1 MVSVMQP
8 FMDIESSRSY
18 IDELYSTDPQKCLDA
33 LICLKNSVIGS
44 NRQKGSVI
52 AQGVVPRLL
61 QLLNDYNQPQPRSH
75 STTASSP
82 EVTAGER
89 IRLEAVVTLGSLA
102 KGTDQ
107 HVLALIDLGVVP
119 LILQVLLS
127 TPVGEG
133 VDILITSSAT
143 THSENLKVKLSDL
156 LIEACLRC
164 LRTVFQHPNAP
175 VQSLYQDPAL
185 VSRLLSLAS
194 RSVTCQVCVAT
205 ILTTACKTADEQNA
219 LMKGGAIETLAA
231 QLDSPLA
238 DVQLPA
244 LACLAN
250 MCYQN
255 HLVSTVVAST
265 STGSKKDEEGAGGQN
280 KQLPALLGQ
289 LIGRER
295 SSLIQLEAARCVAYM
310 HRAGALSATDPRVVY
325 RALPCLVRLCHRDR
339 SPRERVAAAETL
351 AYLTEVDT
359 ELQRLASI
367 SNHLI
372 PTLAELLRPHP
383 QVQDAA
389 LCQDMRQA
397 AFRAFASLGA
407 NDEDIR
413 KRIIETENL
422 MEFIVSG
429 LQDPGGPRVRLAAV
443 RCLHSLSRSVQQL
456 RTTFQ
461 DHAVWR
467 PLMQLLHG
475 ADKGCGSLVGGITGG
490 ITSGVNVGD
499 GEDDLLTVASSTL
512 CNLLLEFSPSKE
524 PILESGGVELLC
536 SLTKRPDPALRL
548 NGIWALMNV
557 AFQAEQRVKSQIL
570 SCLGTD
576 QIFRLLA
583 DPEPAVLMKTLGLLR
598 NLLSTKAH
606 IDRIMDEHAAHVM
619 QAVVLVLEDPDH
631 SVDVKEQAL
640 CILANVADGDRAREH
655 IMANEDV
662 LKKLM
667 DYMMH
672 SNIKLKVAAIFCV
685 CNLVWREEP
694 GAAQRQARLRE
705 LGLYQ
710 ILQQLRCTKDSQLL
724 EKVKTAMAQFFDP

>member
-8 FMDIESSRSY
+8 FMDVESSRSY
-18 IDELYSTDPQKCLDA
+18 IDELYSPDPLKCLQA
-33 LICLKNSVIGS
+33 IICLKNSVIGS

-61 QLLNDYNQPQPRSH
+61 QLLGN
-75 STTASSP
+75 SSGP
-82 EVTAGER
+82 LAER
-89 IRLEAVVTLGSLA
+89 IQLESAVTLGSLA

-107 HVLALIDLGVVP
+107 HVLALIELGVVP
-119 LILQVLLS
+119 LLLQVLLS
-127 TPVGEG
+127 MPISDPNAEG
-133 VDILITSSAT
+133 
-143 THSENLKVKLSDL
+143 KGKLLDSL
-156 LIEACLRC
+156 NEACLRC
-164 LRTVFQHPNAP
+164 LRTVFQHTSAP
-175 VQSLYQDPAL
+175 VHSIYQDPAL
-185 VSRLLSLAS
+185 VPRLLSLAS

-205 ILTTACKTADEQNA
+205 ILTTACKTAEEQNA
-219 LMKGGAIETLAA
+219 LSKGGAVETLAM

-255 HLVSTVVAST
+255 HMVSAMVAAATTSNTLRGKLVPVA
-265 STGSKKDEEGAGGQN
+265 
-280 KQLPALLGQ
+280 LGQ
-289 LIGRER
+289 LMGRER
-295 SSLIQLEAARCVAYM
+295 SSLVQLEAARCIAYM
-310 HRAGALSATDPRVVY
+310 HRAGALSSTDPRVLY

-339 SPRERVAAAETL
+339 PPRERIAAAETL

-359 ELQRLASI
+359 DLQRLASI

-372 PTLAELLRPHP
+372 PTLAELLRPHS
-383 QVQDAA
+383 QVQDAT
-389 LCQDMRQA
+389 LTQDMRQA

-407 NDEDIR
+407 NDEGIR
-413 KRIIETENL
+413 KRIIETESL
-422 MEFIVSG
+422 MEQVVSG

-475 ADKGCGSLVGGITGG
+475 ADKGLEGRTES
-490 ITSGVNVGD
+490 
-499 GEDDLLTVASSTL
+499 EDDLLTVASSTL

-583 DPEPAVLMKTLGLLR
+583 DPELAVLMKTLGLLR

-606 IDRIMDEHAAHVM
+606 IDRIMGEHAAHFM
-619 QAVVLVLEDPDH
+619 QAVILVLEDPEH
-631 SVDVKEQAL
+631 PADVKEQAL
-640 CILANVADGDRAREH
+640 CILANVADGDRARDH

-672 SNIKLKVAAIFCV
+672 SNVKLQVAAIFCV

-694 GAAQRQARLRE
+694 GAAQRQARLKE
-705 LGLYQ
+705 LGLYR
-710 ILQQLRCTKDSQLL
+710 ILQQLRHTKDSQLFD
-724 EKVKTAMAQFFDP
+724 KVKTAMAQFYDA

>member
-1 MVSVMQP
+1 MVSIMQP
-8 FMDIESSRSY
+8 FMDVESSRSY
-18 IDELYSTDPQKCLDA
+18 IDELYSVDPQKCLDA
-33 LICLKNSVIGS
+33 LVCLKNSVIGS

-61 QLLNDYNQPQPRSH
+61 QLLGDISGAI
-75 STTASSP
+75 TD
-82 EVTAGER
+82 R
-89 IRLEAVVTLGSLA
+89 IRLEAAVTLGSLA

-107 HVLALIDLGVVP
+107 HVVALIDLGVVP
-119 LILQVLLS
+119 LILQVLMT
-127 TPVGEG
+127 TPL
-133 VDILITSSAT
+133 VDPITDGKT
-143 THSENLKVKLSDL
+143 RINDL

-164 LRTVFQHPNAP
+164 LRTVFQHSSAP
-175 VQSLYQDPAL
+175 VHTIYQNPSLVP
-185 VSRLLSLAS
+185 RLLSLAS
-194 RSVTCQVCVAT
+194 RSVTSQICIAT
-205 ILTTACKTADEQNA
+205 ILTTACKTAEEQNA
-219 LMKGGAIETLAA
+219 LSKGGAVETLAV
-231 QLDSPLA
+231 QLDSSLPE
-238 DVQLPA
+238 VQLPA

-255 HLVSTVVAST
+255 HTVSAMVAAAST
-265 STGSKKDEEGAGGQN
+265 NNTPQGR
-280 KQLPALLGQ
+280 LVPAVLGQ
-289 LIGRER
+289 LMGREK
-295 SSLIQLEAARCVAYM
+295 SSLVQLEAARCVAYM

-325 RALPCLVRLCHRDR
+325 RTLPCLVRLCHRDR
-339 SPRERVAAAETL
+339 PPRERVAAAETL

-359 ELQRLASI
+359 DLQRLASI

-372 PTLAELLRPHP
+372 PTLAEFLRPHP
-383 QVQDAA
+383 QVQDTS
-389 LCQDMRQA
+389 LSQDMRQA

-413 KRIIETENL
+413 KRIIETQSL
-422 MEFIVSG
+422 MEHVVSG

-461 DHAVWR
+461 DHAVWK

-475 ADKGCGSLVGGITGG
+475 ADKGLEGR
-490 ITSGVNVGD
+490 
-499 GEDDLLTVASSTL
+499 GEGEEDLLTVASSTL

-583 DPEPAVLMKTLGLLR
+583 DPELAVLMKTLGLLR

-606 IDRIMDEHAAHVM
+606 IDRIMGEHATHVM
-619 QAVVLVLEDPDH
+619 QAVILVLEDPEH
-631 SVDVKEQAL
+631 PADVKEQAL
-640 CILANVADGDRAREH
+640 CILANVADGDRARDH

-672 SNIKLKVAAIFCV
+672 SNVKLQVAAIFCV
-685 CNLVWREEP
+685 CNLVWKEEP

-705 LGLYQ
+705 LGLYR
-710 ILQQLRCTKDSQLL
+710 ILQQLRHTKDSQLFD
-724 EKVKTAMAQFFDP
+724 KVKTALAQFFDP

>member
-8 FMDIESSRSY
+8 FMDVESSRSY
-18 IDELYSTDPQKCLDA
+18 IDELYSVDPQKCLDA
-33 LICLKNSVIGS
+33 LVCLKNSVIGS

-61 QLLNDYNQPQPRSH
+61 QLLGDISG
-75 STTASSP
+75 SITD
-82 EVTAGER
+82 R
-89 IRLEAVVTLGSLA
+89 IRLEAAVTLGSLA

-107 HVLALIDLGVVP
+107 HVVALIDLGVVP
-119 LILQVLLS
+119 LILQVLMTTSL
-127 TPVGEG
+127 
-133 VDILITSSAT
+133 VDPITDGKT
-143 THSENLKVKLSDL
+143 RINDL

-164 LRTVFQHPNAP
+164 LRTVFQHSSAP
-175 VQSLYQDPAL
+175 VHTIYQNPSLVP
-185 VSRLLSLAS
+185 RLLSLAS
-194 RSVTCQVCVAT
+194 RSVTSQICIAT
-205 ILTTACKTADEQNA
+205 ILTTACKTAEEQNA
-219 LMKGGAIETLAA
+219 LSKGGAVETLAV
-231 QLDSPLA
+231 QLDSSLPE
-238 DVQLPA
+238 VQLPA

-255 HLVSTVVAST
+255 HTVSAMVAAAST
-265 STGSKKDEEGAGGQN
+265 NNTPQGR
-280 KQLPALLGQ
+280 LVPAVLGQ
-289 LIGRER
+289 LMGREK
-295 SSLIQLEAARCVAYM
+295 SSLVQLEAARCVAYM

-325 RALPCLVRLCHRDR
+325 RTLPCLVRLCHRDR
-339 SPRERVAAAETL
+339 PPRERVAAAETL

-359 ELQRLASI
+359 DLQRLASI

-372 PTLAELLRPHP
+372 PTLAEFLRPHP
-383 QVQDAA
+383 QVQDTS
-389 LCQDMRQA
+389 LSQDMRQA

-413 KRIIETENL
+413 KRIIETQSL
-422 MEFIVSG
+422 MEHVVSG

-461 DHAVWR
+461 DHAVWK

-475 ADKGCGSLVGGITGG
+475 ADKGLEGR
-490 ITSGVNVGD
+490 
-499 GEDDLLTVASSTL
+499 GEGEEDLLTVASSTL

-583 DPEPAVLMKTLGLLR
+583 DPELAVLMKTLGLLR

-606 IDRIMDEHAAHVM
+606 IDRIMGEHATHVM
-619 QAVVLVLEDPDH
+619 QAVILVLEDPEH
-631 SVDVKEQAL
+631 PADVKEQAL
-640 CILANVADGDRAREH
+640 CILANVADGDRARDH

-672 SNIKLKVAAIFCV
+672 SNVKLQVAAIFCV
-685 CNLVWREEP
+685 CNLVWKEEP

-705 LGLYQ
+705 LGLYR
-710 ILQQLRCTKDSQLL
+710 ILQQLRHTKDSQLFD
-724 EKVKTAMAQFFDP
+724 KVKTALAQFFDP

>member
-1 MVSVMQP
+1 MVSIMQP
-8 FMDIESSRSY
+8 FMDVESSRSY
-18 IDELYSTDPQKCLDA
+18 IDELYSVDPQKCLDA
-33 LICLKNSVIGS
+33 LVCLKNSVIGS

-61 QLLNDYNQPQPRSH
+61 QLLGDISGAI
-75 STTASSP
+75 TD
-82 EVTAGER
+82 R
-89 IRLEAVVTLGSLA
+89 IRLEAAVTLGSLA

-107 HVLALIDLGVVP
+107 HVVALIDLGVVP
-119 LILQVLLS
+119 LILQVLMT
-127 TPVGEG
+127 TPL
-133 VDILITSSAT
+133 VDPVTDGKTRI
-143 THSENLKVKLSDL
+143 NDL

-164 LRTVFQHPNAP
+164 LRTVFQHSSAP
-175 VQSLYQDPAL
+175 VHTIYQNPSLVP
-185 VSRLLSLAS
+185 RLLSLAS
-194 RSVTCQVCVAT
+194 RSVTSQICIAT
-205 ILTTACKTADEQNA
+205 ILTTACKTAEEQNA
-219 LMKGGAIETLAA
+219 LSKGGAVETLAV
-231 QLDSPLA
+231 QLDSSLPE
-238 DVQLPA
+238 VQLPA

-255 HLVSTVVAST
+255 HTVSAMVAAAST
-265 STGSKKDEEGAGGQN
+265 NNTPQGR
-280 KQLPALLGQ
+280 LVPAVLGQ
-289 LIGRER
+289 LMGREK
-295 SSLIQLEAARCVAYM
+295 SSLVQLEAARCVAYM

-325 RALPCLVRLCHRDR
+325 RTLPCLVRLCHRDR
-339 SPRERVAAAETL
+339 PPRERVAAAETL

-359 ELQRLASI
+359 DLQRLASI

-372 PTLAELLRPHP
+372 PTLAEFLRPHP
-383 QVQDAA
+383 QVQDTS
-389 LCQDMRQA
+389 LSQDMRQA

-413 KRIIETENL
+413 KRIIETQSL
-422 MEFIVSG
+422 MEHVVSG

-461 DHAVWR
+461 DHAVWK

-475 ADKGCGSLVGGITGG
+475 ADKGLEGR
-490 ITSGVNVGD
+490 
-499 GEDDLLTVASSTL
+499 GEGEEDLLTVASSTL

-583 DPEPAVLMKTLGLLR
+583 DPELAVLMKTLGLLR

-606 IDRIMDEHAAHVM
+606 IDRIMGEHATHVM
-619 QAVVLVLEDPDH
+619 QAVILVLEDPEH
-631 SVDVKEQAL
+631 PADVKEQAL
-640 CILANVADGDRAREH
+640 CILANVADGDRARDH

-672 SNIKLKVAAIFCV
+672 SNVKLQVAAIFCV
-685 CNLVWREEP
+685 CNLVWKEEP

-705 LGLYQ
+705 LGLYR
-710 ILQQLRCTKDSQLL
+710 ILQQLRHTKDSQLFD
-724 EKVKTAMAQFFDP
+724 KVKTALAQFFDP

>member
-8 FMDIESSRSY
+8 FMDVESSRSY
-18 IDELYSTDPQKCLDA
+18 IDELYSPDPHKCLQA
-33 LICLKNSVIGS
+33 IICLKNSVIGS

-61 QLLNDYNQPQPRSH
+61 QLLGD
-75 STTASSP
+75 SSGLL
-82 EVTAGER
+82 AER
-89 IRLEAVVTLGSLA
+89 IQLESAVTLGSLA

-119 LILQVLLS
+119 LLLQVLLS
-127 TPVGEG
+127 IPISESNVEG
-133 VDILITSSAT
+133 KGKILDSL
-143 THSENLKVKLSDL
+143 N
-156 LIEACLRC
+156 EACLRC
-164 LRTVFQHPNAP
+164 LRTVFQHAAAP
-175 VQSLYQDPAL
+175 VHSIYQDPAL
-185 VSRLLSLAS
+185 VPRLLSLAS

-205 ILTTACKTADEQNA
+205 ILTTACKTAEEQNA
-219 LMKGGAIETLAA
+219 LSKGGAVETLAM

-255 HLVSTVVAST
+255 HMVSVMVATATTSNTLRGKLVLVA
-265 STGSKKDEEGAGGQN
+265 
-280 KQLPALLGQ
+280 LGQ
-289 LIGRER
+289 LMGRER
-295 SSLIQLEAARCVAYM
+295 SSLVQLEAARCIAYM
-310 HRAGALSATDPRVVY
+310 HRAGALPSTDPRVVY

-339 SPRERVAAAETL
+339 PPRERIAAAETL

-359 ELQRLASI
+359 DLQRLASI

-372 PTLAELLRPHP
+372 PTLAELLRPHS
-383 QVQDAA
+383 QVQDAT
-389 LCQDMRQA
+389 LTQDMRQA

-413 KRIIETENL
+413 KRIIETESL
-422 MEFIVSG
+422 MEQVVSG

-475 ADKGCGSLVGGITGG
+475 ADKGLEGKTES
-490 ITSGVNVGD
+490 
-499 GEDDLLTVASSTL
+499 EDDLLTVASSTL

-583 DPEPAVLMKTLGLLR
+583 DPELAVLMKTLGLLR

-606 IDRIMDEHAAHVM
+606 IDRIMGEHAAHFM
-619 QAVVLVLEDPDH
+619 QAVILVLEDPEH
-631 SVDVKEQAL
+631 PADVKEQAL
-640 CILANVADGDRAREH
+640 CILANVADGDRARDH

-672 SNIKLKVAAIFCV
+672 SNVKLQVAAIFCV

-694 GAAQRQARLRE
+694 GAAQRQARLKE
-705 LGLYQ
+705 LGLYR
-710 ILQQLRCTKDSQLL
+710 ILQQLRHTKDSQLFD
-724 EKVKTAMAQFFDP
+724 KVKTAMAQFYDA

>member
-1 MVSVMQP
+1 MQP
-8 FMDIESSRSY
+8 FMDVESSRSY
-18 IDELYSTDPQKCLDA
+18 IDELYSVDPQKCLDA
-33 LICLKNSVIGS
+33 LVCLKNSVIGS

-61 QLLNDYNQPQPRSH
+61 QLLGDISGAI
-75 STTASSP
+75 TD
-82 EVTAGER
+82 R
-89 IRLEAVVTLGSLA
+89 IRLEAAVTLGSLA

-107 HVLALIDLGVVP
+107 HVVALIDLGVVP
-119 LILQVLLS
+119 LILQVLMT
-127 TPVGEG
+127 TPL
-133 VDILITSSAT
+133 VDPITDGKT
-143 THSENLKVKLSDL
+143 RINDL

-164 LRTVFQHPNAP
+164 LRTVFQHSSAP
-175 VQSLYQDPAL
+175 VHTIYQNPSLVP
-185 VSRLLSLAS
+185 RLLSLAS
-194 RSVTCQVCVAT
+194 RSVTSQICIAT
-205 ILTTACKTADEQNA
+205 ILTTACKTAEEQNA
-219 LMKGGAIETLAA
+219 LSKGGAVETLAV
-231 QLDSPLA
+231 QLDSSLPE
-238 DVQLPA
+238 VQLPA

-255 HLVSTVVAST
+255 HTVSAMVAAAST
-265 STGSKKDEEGAGGQN
+265 NNTPQGR
-280 KQLPALLGQ
+280 LVPAVLGQ
-289 LIGRER
+289 LMGREK
-295 SSLIQLEAARCVAYM
+295 SSLVQLEAARCVAYM

-325 RALPCLVRLCHRDR
+325 RTLPCLVRLCHRDR
-339 SPRERVAAAETL
+339 PPRERVAAAETL

-359 ELQRLASI
+359 DLQRLASI

-372 PTLAELLRPHP
+372 PTLAEFLRPHP
-383 QVQDAA
+383 QVQDTS
-389 LCQDMRQA
+389 LSQDMRQA

-413 KRIIETENL
+413 KRIIETQSL
-422 MEFIVSG
+422 MEHVVSG

-461 DHAVWR
+461 DHAVWK

-475 ADKGCGSLVGGITGG
+475 ADKGLEGR
-490 ITSGVNVGD
+490 
-499 GEDDLLTVASSTL
+499 GEGEEDLLTVASSTL

-583 DPEPAVLMKTLGLLR
+583 DPELAVLMKTLGLLR

-606 IDRIMDEHAAHVM
+606 IDRIMGEHATHVM
-619 QAVVLVLEDPDH
+619 QAVILVLEDPEH
-631 SVDVKEQAL
+631 PADVKEQAL
-640 CILANVADGDRAREH
+640 CILANVADGDRARDH

-672 SNIKLKVAAIFCV
+672 SNVKLQVAAIFCV
-685 CNLVWREEP
+685 CNLVWKEEP

-705 LGLYQ
+705 LGLYR
-710 ILQQLRCTKDSQLL
+710 ILQQLRHTKDSQLFD
-724 EKVKTAMAQFFDP
+724 KVKTALAQFFDP

>member
-1 MVSVMQP
+1 
-8 FMDIESSRSY
+8 MDVESCRSY
-18 IDELYSTDPQKCLDA
+18 IDELYSLDHKKCLEA
-33 LICLKNSVIGS
+33 IICLKNSVIGS

-61 QLLNDYNQPQPRSH
+61 QLLCDLNNF
-75 STTASSP
+75 STI
-82 EVTAGER
+82 E
-89 IRLEAVVTLGSLA
+89 IRLESAVILGSLA

-107 HVLALIDLGVVP
+107 HVAALIDLGVVNS
-119 LILQVLLS
+119 LLQVLS
-127 TPVGEG
+127 MFEVE
-133 VDILITSSAT
+133 SSNID
-143 THSENLKVKLSDL
+143 NLKLHNL
-156 LIEACLRC
+156 LVEACLRC
-164 LRTVFQHPNAP
+164 LRTIFQHSSAP
-175 VQSLYQDPAL
+175 VSLLFQNPDL
-185 VSRLLSLAS
+185 VPHLLQLSKLS
-194 RSVTCQVCVAT
+194 INCQVYVAT
-205 ILTTACKTADEQNA
+205 ILTAACKTHEEQNILLNA
-219 LMKGGAIETLAA
+219 GAISTLAN
-231 QLDSPLA
+231 QLNSHLEE
-238 DVQLPA
+238 VQLPT

-255 HLVSTVVAST
+255 QEVASMIAVTET
-265 STGSKKDEEGAGGQN
+265 SISLDDQN
-280 KQLPALLGQ
+280 KRSVTNILGE
-289 LIGRER
+289 LMGRDKN
-295 SSLIQLEAARCVAYM
+295 SLIQLEAARCIAYM
-310 HRAGALSATDPRVVY
+310 YRSQALSASDPRVVY
-325 RALPCLVRLCHRDR
+325 KALPCLIRLCHKDR
-339 SPRERVAAAETL
+339 PAKERVSAAETL

-359 ELQRLASI
+359 DLQRLASI

-372 PTLAELLRPHP
+372 PTLADLLKPSS
-383 QVQDAA
+383 QIQDAA
-389 LCQDMRQA
+389 LAQDMRQA

-422 MEFIVSG
+422 MEQVVSG
-429 LQDPGGPRVRLAAV
+429 LQDPGGPKVRLAAV

-475 ADKGCGSLVGGITGG
+475 ADKGS
-490 ITSGVNVGD
+490 D
-499 GEDDLLTVASSTL
+499 GKHEEDDLLTVASGTL

-536 SLTKRPDPALRL
+536 SLTKRSDPALRL

-570 SCLGTD
+570 TSLGTD

-583 DPEPAVLMKTLGLLR
+583 DSELSVLMKTLGLLR
-598 NLLSTKAH
+598 NLLSTKSH
-606 IDRIMDEHAAHVM
+606 IDRIMTDHAAHVM
-619 QAVVLVLEDPDH
+619 QAVILVLEDPVH
-631 SVDVKEQAL
+631 SADVKEQAL
-640 CILANVADGDRAREH
+640 CILANVADGDRARDH

-672 SNIKLKVAAIFCV
+672 SNVKLQVAAIFCV

-694 GAAQRQARLRE
+694 GAAQRQLRLKE
-705 LGLYQ
+705 LGLYR
-710 ILQQLRCTKDSQLL
+710 ILLQLRHTKDTQLFD
-724 EKVKTAMAQFFDP
+724 KVKTALAQFFDT

>member
-8 FMDIESSRSY
+8 FMDVESSRSY
-18 IDELYSTDPQKCLDA
+18 IDELYSLDPQKCLDA
-33 LICLKNSVIGS
+33 LVCLKNSVIGS

-61 QLLNDYNQPQPRSH
+61 QLLGDTSGTI
-75 STTASSP
+75 SD
-82 EVTAGER
+82 R
-89 IRLEAVVTLGSLA
+89 IRLESAVTLGSLA

-119 LILQVLLS
+119 LILQVLL
-127 TPVGEG
+127 
-133 VDILITSSAT
+133 T
-143 THSENLKVKLSDL
+143 TTVPDSPADGKARVSDL

-164 LRTVFQHPNAP
+164 LRTVFQHSAAP
-175 VQSLYQDPAL
+175 VHTIYQNPAL
-185 VSRLLSLAS
+185 VPRLLSLAS
-194 RSVTCQVCVAT
+194 RSVTSQVCIAT
-205 ILTTACKTADEQNA
+205 ILTTACKTAEEQNA
-219 LMKGGAIETLAA
+219 LSKGGAVETLAV
-231 QLDSPLA
+231 QLDSALSE
-238 DVQLPA
+238 VQLPA

-255 HLVSTVVAST
+255 HAVSAMVAAAST
-265 STGSKKDEEGAGGQN
+265 NNTPQGR
-280 KQLPALLGQ
+280 LVPAVLGLLM
-289 LIGRER
+289 GREK
-295 SSLIQLEAARCVAYM
+295 SSLVQLEAARCVAYM
-310 HRAGALSATDPRVVY
+310 HRAGALSSTDPRVVY
-325 RALPCLVRLCHRDR
+325 RTLPCLVRLCHRDR
-339 SPRERVAAAETL
+339 PPRERVAAAETL

-359 ELQRLASI
+359 DLQRLASI

-372 PTLAELLRPHP
+372 PTLAEFLRPHP
-383 QVQDAA
+383 QVQDAT
-389 LCQDMRQA
+389 LSQDMRQA

-413 KRIIETENL
+413 KRIIETQSL
-422 MEFIVSG
+422 MEHVVSG

-475 ADKGCGSLVGGITGG
+475 ADKGLEVVPT
-490 ITSGVNVGD
+490 TSRISGR
-499 GEDDLLTVASSTL
+499 GEGEEDLLTVASSTL

-583 DPEPAVLMKTLGLLR
+583 DPELAVLMKTLGLLR

-606 IDRIMDEHAAHVM
+606 IDRIMGEHAAHVM
-619 QAVVLVLEDPDH
+619 QAVILVLEDPEH
-631 SVDVKEQAL
+631 PADVKEQAL
-640 CILANVADGDRAREH
+640 CILANVADGDRARDH

-672 SNIKLKVAAIFCV
+672 SNVKLQVAAIFCV
-685 CNLVWREEP
+685 CNLVWKEEP
-694 GAAQRQARLRE
+694 GAAQRQARLRD
-705 LGLYQ
+705 LGLYR
-710 ILQQLRCTKDSQLL
+710 ILQQLRHTKDSQLFD
-724 EKVKTAMAQFFDP
+724 KVKTALAQFFDP

>member
-1 MVSVMQP
+1 MIMVSVMQP
-8 FMDIESSRSY
+8 FMDVESSRSY
-18 IDELYSTDPQKCLDA
+18 IDELYSPDPQKCLEA
-33 LICLKNSVIGS
+33 IICLKNSVIGS

-61 QLLNDYNQPQPRSH
+61 QLLGDTSG
-75 STTASSP
+75 T
-82 EVTAGER
+82 VGER
-89 IRLEAVVTLGSLA
+89 VRLESSVTLGSLA

-127 TPVGEG
+127 TP
-133 VDILITSSAT
+133 IL
-143 THSENLKVKLSDL
+143 EEPCQGKGKLSDL

-164 LRTVFQHPNAP
+164 LRTVFQHAAAP
-175 VQSLYQDPAL
+175 VHTIYQNPAL
-185 VSRLLSLAS
+185 VPRLLTLAS

-205 ILTTACKTADEQNA
+205 ILTAACKTAEEQNA
-219 LMKGGAIETLAA
+219 LSKGGAVVALAA

-255 HLVSTVVAST
+255 HSVSAMVAAAST
-265 STGSKKDEEGAGGQN
+265 SNVQGKVV
-280 KQLPALLGQ
+280 PAALGQ
-289 LIGRER
+289 LMGRER
-295 SSLIQLEAARCVAYM
+295 SSLVQLEAARCVAYM
-310 HRAGALSATDPRVVY
+310 YRAGALSSTDPRVVY
-325 RALPCLVRLCHRDR
+325 RALPCLVRLCHRER
-339 SPRERVAAAETL
+339 PPRERVAAAETL

-372 PTLAELLRPHP
+372 PTLAELLRPQP
-383 QVQDAA
+383 LVQDAT
-389 LCQDMRQA
+389 LSQDMRQA

-413 KRIIETENL
+413 KRIIETESL
-422 MEFIVSG
+422 MEQVVSG

-475 ADKGCGSLVGGITGG
+475 ADKGLEGR
-490 ITSGVNVGD
+490 
-499 GEDDLLTVASSTL
+499 GEGEEDLLTVASSTL

-583 DPEPAVLMKTLGLLR
+583 DPELAVLMKTLGLLR

-606 IDRIMDEHAAHVM
+606 IDRIMGEHAAHVM
-619 QAVVLVLEDPDH
+619 QAVILVLEDPEH
-631 SVDVKEQAL
+631 PADVKEQAL
-640 CILANVADGDRAREH
+640 CILANVADGDRARDH

-672 SNIKLKVAAIFCV
+672 SNVKLQVAAIFCV
-685 CNLVWREEP
+685 CNLVWKEEP

-705 LGLYQ
+705 LGLYR
-710 ILQQLRCTKDSQLL
+710 ILQQLRHTNDSQLFD
-724 EKVKTAMAQFFDP
+724 KVKTAMAQFFDA

>member
-1 MVSVMQP
+1 M
-8 FMDIESSRSY
+8 
-18 IDELYSTDPQKCLDA
+18 
-33 LICLKNSVIGS
+33 
-44 NRQKGSVI
+44 I

-61 QLLNDYNQPQPRSH
+61 VLLGDTS
-75 STTASSP
+75 
-82 EVTAGER
+82 GLFGDK
-89 IRLEAVVTLGSLA
+89 IRLESVVTLGSLA

-107 HVLALIDLGVVP
+107 HVLALIELGVVP

-127 TPVGEG
+127 
-133 VDILITSSAT
+133 SS
-143 THSENLKVKLSDL
+143 SNDKNNKLTDD

-164 LRTVFQHPNAP
+164 LRTVFQHSSAP
-175 VQSLYQDPAL
+175 IKMIYQDSNL
-185 VSRLLSLAS
+185 VPCLLSLGKK
-194 RSVTCQVCVAT
+194 SVTCQICMAT
-205 ILTTACKTADEQNA
+205 ILTTACKTSDEQSL
-219 LMKGGAIETLAA
+219 LMKGGAIDALAQ
-231 QLDSPLA
+231 QLESKLNQ
-238 DVQLPA
+238 VQLPA

-255 HLVSTVVAST
+255 RTVSTIVANT
-265 STGSKKDEEGAGGQN
+265 KIKNDNNN
-280 KQLPALLGQ
+280 KTIPTILGL
-289 LIGRER
+289 LIGRDKNT
-295 SSLIQLEAARCVAYM
+295 LVQLESSRCISYL
-310 HRAGALSATDPRVVY
+310 HRSGALTSIDTRVIY

-339 SPRERVAAAETL
+339 SPRERIAAAETL

-359 ELQRLASI
+359 DLQRLASI

-383 QVQDAA
+383 QVQDQKIS
-389 LCQDMRQA
+389 QDMRQA
-397 AFRAFASLGA
+397 AFRAFSSLGA

-413 KRIIETENL
+413 KKIIETENL
-422 MEFIVSG
+422 MDLVVSG

-475 ADKGCGSLVGGITGG
+475 ADKGFID
-490 ITSGVNVGD
+490 NVGRCNVND

-557 AFQAEQRVKSQIL
+557 AFQAEQRVKSQIF

-583 DPEPAVLMKTLGLLR
+583 DSELPVVMKTLGLLR

-606 IDRIMDEHAAHVM
+606 IDRIMDEHAAQVM
-619 QAVVLVLEDPDH
+619 QAVILVLEDDH
-631 SVDVKEQAL
+631 PPDVKEQAL
-640 CILANVADGDRAREH
+640 CILANVADGDRARDH

-667 DYMMH
+667 DYMV
-672 SNIKLKVAAIFCV
+672 NNYF
-685 CNLVWREEP
+685 
-694 GAAQRQARLRE
+694 
-705 LGLYQ
+705 
-710 ILQQLRCTKDSQLL
+710 
-724 EKVKTAMAQFFDP
+724 